1 MPRAADMLGYRTGSQ
16 FGAGQTVDRSVPMA
30 TPSGEFIP
38 TPPTASQE
46 AWQGAL
52 SNPSIAD
59 ILYGAGEATA
69 SLLSSPLPY
78 VAGMVGYGY
87 GALTGKDPKETG
99 AQFEQATTLQ
109 PKTAL
114 GQYYTEQVGDK
125 LSALPPV
132 ISGIPAP
139 RIGAGATR
147 YAGQQYGMP
156 MLEKSL
162 TMYEQGKLTP
172 GFTPIS
178 QLEAWHGT
186 PHEIKG
192 NFDLAKVGTGEG
204 AQSYGHGMYFG
215 GARGTGEQYRDTLG
229 FVGAKDKTGEVY
241 GKDGISF
248 FFENAL
254 EKSGIPQSAAKSQ
267 AQLWADKFVK
277 GETINNPIANQVIE
291 SKGLEPNKIGN
302 LYKVDIPDAAIPM
315 MLDYDNPIKN
325 QPQLYEI
332 VRQNIIDPD
341 IRKTFERN
349 AESGI
354 TGANVYKNYISGKT
368 DAERS
373 ANAAKLGITGIRYL
387 DAGSRTPGY
396 TSLTP
401 TQLNARID
409 SLQKDIASGLGDQD
423 LMKRQLKRYQLEK
436 NSYPELTS
444 NYVVFQ
450 PETVKILEKNDK
462 PIDIF
467 SILYK

>member
-1 MPRAADMLGYRTGSQ
+1 
-16 FGAGQTVDRSVPMA
+16 MA
-30 TPSGEFIP
+30 TPTGEFIP

-52 SNPSIAD
+52 SNPSVAN

-114 GQYYTEQVGDK
+114 GQYYAEQAGDK

-132 ISGIPAP
+132 ISGIPTP
-139 RIGAGATR
+139 RLGAGATR

-156 MLEKSL
+156 MLEKSM

-215 GARGTGEQYRDTLG
+215 GARGTGEQYAKKLG
-229 FVGAKDKTGEVY
+229 SSILSVDGKPVDFSNPTHLASLIVADPKHANMSKESLASAIQYNPQGIVPFGA
-241 GKDGISF
+241 
-248 FFENAL
+248 
-254 EKSGIPQSAAKSQ
+254 EKYADEIIKS
-267 AQLWADKFVK
+267 LLKNDLPVLTNTK
-277 GETINNPIANQVIE
+277 
-291 SKGLEPNKIGN
+291 GN

-332 VRQNIIDPD
+332 VRQSIIDPD

>member
-1 MPRAADMLGYRTGSQ
+1 VALPGLLA
-16 FGAGQTVDRSVPMA
+16 
-30 TPSGEFIP
+30 
-38 TPPTASQE
+38 
-46 AWQGAL
+46 GAL
-52 SNPSIAD
+52 NAF
-59 ILYGAGEATA
+59 T
-69 SLLSSPLPY
+69 SP
-78 VAGMVGYGY
+78 AR
-87 GALTGKDPKETG
+87 ALTGSDPTFKPGEEAANMALNTFGGGIATG
-99 AQFEQATTLQ
+99 
-109 PKTAL
+109 KAL
-114 GQYYTEQVGDK
+114 TNPTGVGGTD
-125 LSALPPV
+125 LALN
-132 ISGIPAP
+132 
-139 RIGAGATR
+139 
-147 YAGQQYGMP
+147 
-156 MLEKSL
+156 
-162 TMYEQGKLTP
+162 
-172 GFTPIS
+172 
-178 QLEAWHGT
+178 AWHGT

-215 GARGTGEQYRDTLG
+215 GARGTGEQYQKTLAYKAFELKPEAEALG
-229 FVGAKDKTGEVY
+229 LDLSAGARGEFHRQAQAHKDP
-241 GKDGISF
+241 
-248 FFENAL
+248 
-254 EKSGIPQSAAKSQ
+254 EKAAFWLQSANASTRDLPKEKLTELFAKYYE
-267 AQLWADKFVK
+267 K
-277 GETINNPIANQVIE
+277 GQ
-291 SKGLEPNKIGN
+291 GN

-332 VRQNIIDPD
+332 VRQSIIDPD

-387 DAGSRTPGY
+387 DANSRTPGY

-450 PETVKILEKNDK
+450 PETVKILEKNDIPVTRK
-462 PIDIF
+462 ELLQQEFDK
-467 SILYK
+467 LNK

>member
-1 MPRAADMLGYRTGSQ
+1 MEGRATFLPFRDTMEGSV
-16 FGAGQTVDRSVPMA
+16 FNKREVALPGLLA
-30 TPSGEFIP
+30 
-38 TPPTASQE
+38 
-46 AWQGAL
+46 GAL
-52 SNPSIAD
+52 NAF
-59 ILYGAGEATA
+59 T
-69 SLLSSPLPY
+69 SP
-78 VAGMVGYGY
+78 AR
-87 GALTGKDPKETG
+87 ALTGSDPTFKPGEEAANMALNTFGGGIATG
-99 AQFEQATTLQ
+99 
-109 PKTAL
+109 KAL
-114 GQYYTEQVGDK
+114 TNPTGVGGTD
-125 LSALPPV
+125 LALN
-132 ISGIPAP
+132 
-139 RIGAGATR
+139 
-147 YAGQQYGMP
+147 
-156 MLEKSL
+156 
-162 TMYEQGKLTP
+162 
-172 GFTPIS
+172 
-178 QLEAWHGT
+178 AWHGT

-215 GARGTGEQYRDTLG
+215 GARGTGEQYQKTLAYKAFELKPEAEALG
-229 FVGAKDKTGEVY
+229 LDLSAGARGEFHRQAQAHKDP
-241 GKDGISF
+241 
-248 FFENAL
+248 
-254 EKSGIPQSAAKSQ
+254 EKAAFWLQSANASTRDLPKEKLTELFAKYYE
-267 AQLWADKFVK
+267 K
-277 GETINNPIANQVIE
+277 GQ
-291 SKGLEPNKIGN
+291 GN

-332 VRQNIIDPD
+332 VRQSIIDPD

-387 DAGSRTPGY
+387 DANSRTPGY

-450 PETVKILEKNDK
+450 PETVKILEKNDIPVTRK
-462 PIDIF
+462 ELLQQEFDK
-467 SILYK
+467 LNK

>member
-16 FGAGQTVDRSVPMA
+16 FGAGQTVDRSIPMA
-30 TPSGEFIP
+30 TPTGEFIP

-52 SNPSIAD
+52 SNPSVAN

-99 AQFEQATTLQ
+99 AQFQQATTLQ

-172 GFTPIS
+172 GFKPVSEMFVGPTSKTWDANASTMIGPEGLKRQEIS
-178 QLEAWHGT
+178 DKNTFL
-186 PHEIKG
+186 
-192 NFDLAKVGTGEG
+192 
-204 AQSYGHGMYFG
+204 
-215 GARGTGEQYRDTLG
+215 RGTGNYQSSVMDFLRNNEDLVNKQG
-229 FVGAKDKTGEVY
+229 GEVLLKNVFEAPDLY
-241 GKDGISF
+241 AAYPELQNYNMRFLPPEGALKGKKGNDNTMWVRENLTPEEARSTILHEIQHHIQENEGFAKGGSQRVFQKKLVQEAKHLDDAITRLNAEMKKASGTPKYEELMDEKLQLIKEGNERGI
-248 FFENAL
+248 L
-254 EKSGIPQSAAKSQ
+254 YPDQITAKSNDMYARLGGEAEARLTQ
-267 AQLWADKFVK
+267 ARANMTKEELA
-277 GETINNPIANQVIE
+277 TTNPYDPKYFKEAT
-291 SKGLEPNKIGN
+291 
-302 LYKVDIPDAAIPM
+302 KVDI
-315 MLDYDNPIKN
+315 DNLIMQGNK
-325 QPQLYEI
+325 
-332 VRQNIIDPD
+332 
-341 IRKTFERN
+341 K
-349 AESGI
+349 
-354 TGANVYKNYISGKT
+354 
-368 DAERS
+368 
-373 ANAAKLGITGIRYL
+373 
-387 DAGSRTPGY
+387 
-396 TSLTP
+396 P
-401 TQLNARID
+401 T
-409 SLQKDIASGLGDQD
+409 
-423 LMKRQLKRYQLEK
+423 
-436 NSYPELTS
+436 
-444 NYVVFQ
+444 
-450 PETVKILEKNDK
+450 
-462 PIDIF
+462 DIF

>member
-16 FGAGQTVDRSVPMA
+16 FGAGQTVDRSIPMA
-30 TPSGEFIP
+30 TPTGEFIP

-46 AWQGAL
+46 AWTGAL
-52 SNPSIAD
+52 SNPSVAN

-114 GQYYTEQVGDK
+114 GQYYAEQVGDK

-156 MLEKSL
+156 MLEKSM

-192 NFDLAKVGTGEG
+192 NFDLAIVGTGEG

-215 GARGTGEQYRDTLG
+215 GARGTGEQYKNTLG
-229 FVGAKDKTGEVY
+229 FIGAKDKAGEIY

-254 EKSGIPQSAAKSQ
+254 EKSGIPSGAAKSQ
-267 AQLWADKFVK
+267 AQMWADKFVK

-315 MLDYDNPIKN
+315 MLDWDKPFNQQSQAVKDAFTKLYTDKNVADSDIMKWFAGIDKDKGHMAAFYNNLATSDNLKGAKDVSRLLA
-325 QPQLYEI
+325 QEG
-332 VRQNIIDPD
+332 V
-341 IRKTFERN
+341 
-349 AESGI
+349 
-354 TGANVYKNYISGKT
+354 TGV
-368 DAERS
+368 
-373 ANAAKLGITGIRYL
+373 RYL
-387 DAGSRTPGY
+387 DEGSRAAG
-396 TSLTP
+396 
-401 TQLNARID
+401 
-409 SLQKDIASGLGDQD
+409 KG
-423 LMKRQLKRYQLEK
+423 
-436 NSYPELTS
+436 TS
-444 NYVVFQ
+444 NYVVFD
-450 PETVKILEKNDK
+450 PSTVKILEKNDIK
-462 PIDIF
+462 IEDLIEKG
-467 SILYK
+467 LLGD